1 MKQLSKL
8 PFPYKIQV
16 TVIFLGST
24 TGTAVINMKYY
35 TTLDDRYSKG
45 FALSLSFLSLFK

>member
-1 MKQLSKL
+1 MKQLSML
-8 PFPYKIQV
+8 PFAYKIQV

-24 TGTAVINMKYY
+24 MGTAVINMKYY
-35 TTLDDRYSKG
+35 TTLGERCSKG